1 MSSVLRSLDPQPRW
15 VYLLRRTLVA
25 VGLVVALVL
34 AFVLIRAITGGAGD
48 DEPETP
54 PETSETPAPETEAD
68 GDADAGAAAA
78 CEAADLQLALTS
90 DATTYAAGANPTFTV
105 TISNIGDGSCTVDAG
120 SAAVDVLVTSGSDRI
135 WSALDCAAADAEGAE
150 RMLLLTEGAQE
161 SAVVAWS
168 RVRSNATCDTGLA
181 APRPGTYHAVAS
193 LQGASSGD
201 LVFTLE

>member
-34 AFVLIRAITGGAGD
+34 AFILIRAITGGGGD
-48 DEPETP
+48 DEPEAP
-54 PETSETPAPETEAD
+54 PASEAPAPDTEAD
-68 GDADAGAAAA
+68 DDADAGAAAA
-78 CEAADLQLALTS
+78 CEAADLQLALTA

-105 TISNIGDGSCTVDAG
+105 TVTNVGDGSCTVDAG

-161 SAVVAWS
+161 SAAVPWS